1 MTRVGMAVLETV
13 KYFVEISLMSS
24 VMSSNIYS
32 IHLET
37 FLGHLK

>member
-1 MTRVGMAVLETV
+1 MTRVRMSVLETV

-24 VMSSNIYS
+24 VMNSNVYG